1 MVRLPKGIR
10 WEKWQQRWDP
20 GFQDHEGDGGYWGRF
35 LLQQF
40 EMPDRQ
46 GIEHEVVAKSLCK
59 GGEQRILKD
68 SSLLIVW
75 SSRFRK

>member
-1 MVRLPKGIR
+1 MKVMEGTREDFFYSSLKCLIDKDLNMRL
-10 WEKWQQRWDP
+10 
-20 GFQDHEGDGGYWGRF
+20 F
-35 LLQQF
+35 
-40 EMPDRQ
+40 
-46 GIEHEVVAKSLCK
+46 VAKSLCK